1 MRYLI
6 ISILSLFIPLTSFA
20 VKLNQ
25 RGEKMVSEIRV
36 DYADSSAFPSYVI
49 KLGYDNMGEIN
60 SLVFERQSIEYE
72 LAKLHRD
79 KDGNMTRED
88 YFDNKK
94 TDFYKIKVDSCKR
107 PTEMV
112 RYEKNIHG
120 KFIKVGT
127 FYYNYNFQD
136 YALSIVHRD
145 AGDEPDLRESVK
157 MIDNNAYIFYNVI
170 NPTNG
175 KESKHTAR
183 DKNVSY
189 SSYDNDLNV
198 DISQIIR
205 GTSNVGGCFLN
216 LEVDSSLFI
225 LTQWIPVKSRK
236 MLSTIQLEKMK
247 YNFNGDILESVD
259 VLYSRTNELNY
270 TISLSYLE

>member
-36 DYADSSAFPSYVI
+36 DYADSSAFPYVI
-49 KLGYDNMGEIN
+49 KLDYNNEGEIT
-60 SLVFERQSIEYE
+60 SLMFERFDIEHE
-72 LAKLHRD
+72 VTRIHRN
-79 KDGNMTRED
+79 KDGNITRED
-88 YFDNKK
+88 FADNKK
-94 TDFYKIKVDSCKR
+94 ISQYEIKIDFQKR
-107 PTEMV
+107 PVEMS
-112 RYEKNIHG
+112 RYDIENKKPLKIC
-120 KFIKVGT
+120 T
-127 FYYNYNFQD
+127 FYFDYNFQD

-157 MIDNNAYIFYNVI
+157 MIDNNAYVFYNVI

-205 GTSNVGGCFLN
+205 GYCNVGGRLHN
-216 LEVDSSLFI
+216 TEVDSNFFI
-225 LTQWIPVKSRK
+225 LTQWIPIKSQK
-236 MLSTIQLEKMK
+236 MLSTMWFEKME
-247 YNFNGDILESVD
+247 YNYDGEVLKSVD
-259 VLYSRTNELNY
+259 VMYSLTDKPHY
-270 TISLSYLE
+270 TISLSYVD